1 MDKKNLSH
9 FKKQITSFPF
19 YCVWASQIIH
29 YLCKHEGTSL
39 NSLQEEYVKTITT
52 YVCQN
57 GDSTLENLVNTKP
70 FSEYEW
76 IDTFG
81 QSFMA
86 VRNFVNK
93 VHQVIA
99 YNHTLLN
106 ISD

>member
-19 YCVWASQIIH
+19 YYVWASQIIH

-39 NSLQEEYVKTITT
+39 NSQQEEYVKTITT

-57 GDSTLENLVNTKP
+57 GDSTLENLVNTEP

-81 QSFMA
+81 QNFIA

-99 YNHTLLN
+99 
-106 ISD
+106 